1 MLLEELAMGRWVENL
16 YEFYKSIWRQFG
28 KGHLDIKPPLS
39 NPEVTELKNQFGGDI
54 PDSLVEF
61 YKNEA
66 RYVKFSFSVAYVK
79 GPPYGGPP
87 GGIFT
92 FFDPLAQDPYASPH
106 QTRNW
111 QEIYNARSS
120 RFGRRLDT
128 TFVFCN
134 IGNNDCIGIE
144 INGSI
149 KEPPV
154 VYIPHDPED
163 FDAILPPIAPNLNS
177 FLHELEM
184 LCYGEPMR
192 LIHKGCVNRDGFLD
206 HTVPAA
212 KSIRRWYEENGI
224 RIPQN

>member
-1 MLLEELAMGRWVENL
+1 MGQWVENL
-16 YEFYKSIWRQFG
+16 YEFYKSIWLKFG
-28 KGHLDIKPPLS
+28 PEQIGSFDIKPPLS
-39 NPEVTELKNQFGGDI
+39 TSELAELKNQFGGDM

-66 RYVKFSFSVAYVK
+66 RYVEFYFSVAWVK

-87 GGIFT
+87 GGVFT
-92 FFDPLAQDPYASPH
+92 FFDPLAQDPYANPY

-120 RFGRRLDT
+120 RFGRRLDS

-144 INGSI
+144 INSSI
-149 KEPPV
+149 TEPPV
-154 VYIPHDPED
+154 VYIPCVPEE
-163 FDAILPPIAPNLNS
+163 FDLILPPIAPNLNS

-184 LCYGEPMR
+184 LCYGDPMT
-192 LIHKGCVNRDGFLD
+192 LINEGCVNRDGFLE

-212 KSIRRWYEENGI
+212 QSIRRWYEENGI